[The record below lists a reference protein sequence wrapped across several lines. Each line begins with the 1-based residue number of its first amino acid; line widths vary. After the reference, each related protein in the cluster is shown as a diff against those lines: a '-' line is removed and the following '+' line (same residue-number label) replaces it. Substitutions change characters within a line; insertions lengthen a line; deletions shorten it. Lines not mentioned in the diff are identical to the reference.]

1 MALAA
6 LRQTCRRL
14 GCRNLKH
21 LAFRTGLRQ
30 SVELD
35 IREVAGID
43 EAGRCLLRVMNSAG
57 ARFSQGSGDGGS
69 DRGNYT
75 EAGSP

>member
-1 MALAA
+1 
-6 LRQTCRRL
+6 
-14 GCRNLKH
+14 
-21 LAFRTGLRQ
+21 
-30 SVELD
+30 
-35 IREVAGID
+35 
-43 EAGRCLLRVMNSAG
+43 VMNSAG